1 MSTIMQGFP
10 PAEADQATLAN
21 WRTRPSCA
29 WAFHHVREI
38 VPSADIRNDPDNRWI
53 MDEGTPDF
61 DTSMIDPAM
70 DRTDADAV
78 VVMHRGKRVF
88 ESYRNGCGVD
98 DPHIL
103 FSVSKSMLGLLAGS
117 LVASGDLKLD
127 ALITDYIP
135 ELDATVFAGAT
146 VRNALDMRVGVL
158 FDEDYLA
165 TEGPIID
172 YRYAANWNPVP
183 EGVPVGDLRSFMHK
197 LVEKD
202 GEHGQRFHYVSPN
215 TDLLAWVFERA
226 TGKRYADLFAD
237 RIWRPLGAAHPG
249 YITVDRIG
257 GARAAGGMCF
267 TARDLA
273 LVGQLLVQGGARDG
287 AQILPE
293 SWIEDIETAG
303 DKTAWDTGD
312 FAEKMPGLDMHY
324 RSKWYVHRGDKP
336 LIHGLGIHGQYVFVD
351 RARELSVSWFS
362 SGHEPLGE
370 TQTANVLQTIFAL
383 RAAIDEAA
391 S

>member
-1 MSTIMQGFP
+1 MTAIMQGFP
-10 PAEADQATLAN
+10 PAKTDQATLAN
-21 WRTRPSCA
+21 WRSRPYCA

-38 VPSADIRNDPDNRWI
+38 VPSADIPNDPDNCWAI
-53 MDEGTPDF
+53 ETGEPGF
-61 DTSMIDPAM
+61 DTGMIEPAM
-70 DRTDADAV
+70 DANDADAV
-78 VVMHRGKRVF
+78 VVIHKGKLVF
-88 ESYRNGCGVD
+88 ESYRNGAD
-98 DPHIL
+98 AYAAHIL

-117 LVASGDLKLD
+117 LVASGDLNPD

-135 ELDATVFAGAT
+135 ELGDTVYKGAT
-146 VRNALDMRVGVL
+146 VRDALDMRVGVL

-165 TEGPIID
+165 TSGPIID

-183 EGVPVGDLRSFMHK
+183 AGAEIGDLRSFMHK
-197 LVEKD
+197 LVNKD

-226 TGKRYADLFAD
+226 TGQRYADLFAD
-237 RIWRPLGAAHPG
+237 RIWKPLGAERPG

-257 GARAAGGMCF
+257 GARAAGGMCL

-273 LVGQLLVQGGARDG
+273 LLGQLLVQGGARDG
-287 AQILPE
+287 VQILPE

-303 DKTAWDTGD
+303 DAEAWASGD
-312 FAEKMPGLDMHY
+312 FADKMPAGMHY
-324 RSKWYVHRGDKP
+324 RSKWYVHPGDKP
-336 LIHGLGIHGQYVFVD
+336 LIHGLGIHGQYLFVD

-362 SGHEPLGE
+362 SGHDPLGE
-370 TQTANVLQTIFAL
+370 TQTTNVLKAIFAM
-383 RAAIDEAA
+383 RDSIDEAA